1 MLKASLKFF
10 IVVWWL
16 SNVSPLVA
24 QVMQFGDNE
33 DFAVYGNDITE
44 FTWMRGQY
52 TNHRLDEAARV
63 VFEEAVGGIQI
74 IQILMKIFCAA
85 SCATLMWT
93 QIQKITNIFS
103 LLIQNFLS
111 IFFFI

>member
-1 MLKASLKFF
+1 MFRPWSRRSCSLGTTKILLF
-10 IVVWWL
+10 
-16 SNVSPLVA
+16 
-24 QVMQFGDNE
+24 ME
-33 DFAVYGNDITE
+33 TTY
-44 FTWMRGQY
+44 
-52 TNHRLDEAARV
+52 RLDEAARV